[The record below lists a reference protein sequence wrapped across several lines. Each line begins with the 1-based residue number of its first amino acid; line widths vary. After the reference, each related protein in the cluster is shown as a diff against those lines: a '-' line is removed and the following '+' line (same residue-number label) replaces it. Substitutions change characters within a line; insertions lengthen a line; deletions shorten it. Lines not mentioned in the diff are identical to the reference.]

1 MLLNGIYAQLL
12 LIGVSMSWFA
22 LSRRRSKLESFI
34 KILSIVLM
42 LLGLWLGG
50 IWVYPPAYGLA
61 VIAIVFFG
69 LMVLHFKKA
78 KSKISKLKL
87 FFSNAPLLLILP
99 LACFMVWQGLAG
111 RQVPVGEFVELD
123 PPFRKNDGACVL
135 SGGISPLLNFHIFP
149 SDRPRDLGQQY
160 ALDII
165 KVGPSGF
172 RVKQGFIANPKPTNI
187 EAYEMF
193 ENTVYSPCDGVVVDR
208 ENKLQDQPI
217 GGSDKISTG
226 GNGIVLQCG
235 NYHVHLHHMKQG
247 SVLVDL
253 GDEVKTGQEI
263 GEIGNSGNTLEPHL
277 HLHVETV
284 VKDGDASVHGSSV
297 HMKFGDRFMARGDCF

>member
-1 MLLNGIYAQLL
+1 MLLNGIYAQLI
-12 LIGVSMSWFA
+12 LIWATILWFA
-22 LSRRRSKLESFI
+22 FSSRRSKLESVI
-34 KILSIVLM
+34 KTLSVMLTLLVLC
-42 LLGLWLGG
+42 LGG
-50 IWVYPPAYGLA
+50 IWVYHPVYGLA
-61 VIAIVFFG
+61 VICIVFFG
-69 LMVLHFKKA
+69 LVVLNFRKPRRA
-78 KSKISKLKL
+78 SSKLKL
-87 FFSNAPLLLILP
+87 FCSNAPLLLILP
-99 LACFMVWQGLAG
+99 LACFMVWQGVAG
-111 RQVPVGEFVELD
+111 RKTPVGEFIELD

-149 SDRPRDLGQQY
+149 SDEPRDLGQQY

-172 RVKQGFIANPKPTNI
+172 RVKEGFKARPKPKNI

-193 ENTVYSPCDGVVVDR
+193 ENTVYSPCDGVVVQQ
-208 ENKLQDQPI
+208 ESKLADQPI
-217 GGSDKISTG
+217 GGSDKINTG

-235 NYHVHLHHMKQG
+235 NYHVHLHHMKLG

-253 GDEVKTGQEI
+253 GDQVKTGQEI

-277 HLHVETV
+277 HMHAETV
-284 VKDGDASVHGSSV
+284 IEEGDAHVHGSPV